1 MKNKHA
7 LIMVICCLLPVVGFS
22 VAFFLGIPL
31 GTLGTAALF
40 LLCPLGH
47 ILMMRSM
54 GKKHAEH
61 NHMGEANEVKKT

>member
-7 LIMVICCLLPVVGFS
+7 LIMVICCLLPVVGFA

-54 GKKHAEH
+54 GKKHAQHDHVIET
-61 NHMGEANEVKKT
+61 GESKKT

>member
-1 MKNKHA
+1 MKNKHV
-7 LIMVICCLLPVVGFS
+7 LIMVICCLLPVVGFT

-31 GTLGTAALF
+31 GTLGIAALL

-54 GKKHAEH
+54 GKKHAGHHVSE
-61 NHMGEANEVKKT
+61 MNEVKKT

>member
-31 GTLGTAALF
+31 GTLGVVALF

-54 GKKHAEH
+54 GKKHVQHDHIVETS
-61 NHMGEANEVKKT
+61 EAKKT

>member
-1 MKNKHA
+1 MENKHA
-7 LIMVICCLLPVVGFS
+7 LIMVICCLLPVVGIA
-22 VAFFLGIPL
+22 VAFFMGIPL
-31 GTLGTAALF
+31 GILGTVALF

-61 NHMGEANEVKKT
+61 HVSEVNEVKET

>member
-7 LIMVICCLLPVVGFS
+7 LIMIICCLLPVVGFA
-22 VAFFLGIPL
+22 VAFLLGIPL
-31 GTLGTAALF
+31 GTLGILALL

-54 GKKHAEH
+54 GKKNTEH
-61 NHMGEANEVKKT
+61 THNNEIAVARKT

>member
-1 MKNKHA
+1 MKNKHV
-7 LIMVICCLLPVVGFS
+7 LIMVICCLLPVVGFG

-54 GKKHAEH
+54 GKKHAQHDHIVETS
-61 NHMGEANEVKKT
+61 EAKKT

>member
-7 LIMVICCLLPVVGFS
+7 LIMVICCLLPVVGFA
-22 VAFFLGIPL
+22 VAFFMGIPL
-31 GTLGTAALF
+31 GTLGTVALL

-61 NHMGEANEVKKT
+61 HVSEMNEVKRT